1 MLKMPMFVHI
11 VDSLTAWPRVRFRKL
26 AGNCVKIT
34 YVRVTLYWLFILL
47 GLDYISEKTSQQIFH
62 KDLISRNIF
71 KQVKAK
77 QGLT

>member
-34 YVRVTLYWLFILL
+34 YVRHVVLAVHTFRVRLHFRENQPANFI
-47 GLDYISEKTSQQIFH
+47 IRI
-62 KDLISRNIF
+62 
-71 KQVKAK
+71 
-77 QGLT
+77 